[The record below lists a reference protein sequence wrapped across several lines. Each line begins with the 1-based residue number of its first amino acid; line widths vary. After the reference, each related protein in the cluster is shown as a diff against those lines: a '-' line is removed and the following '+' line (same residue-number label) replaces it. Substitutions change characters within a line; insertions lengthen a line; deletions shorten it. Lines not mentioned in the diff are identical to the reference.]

1 MVGAYNLGECVF
13 SRKQRVVGGSQ
24 TNWQIDGFLSN
35 RRAACSGVGIR
46 LLIPL
51 QQRLRMW
58 VNSVAQI
65 RGSLAGE
72 TYHSTWDFF
81 FFFFPFPLEMHSVL
95 LFFSVL
101 DHWCPHR
108 DQFFCS
114 SSIRM
119 FAMGQAP
126 FWDLKWKSGTRSLLS
141 LTLYSTRQ
149 YMKKEKNK

>member
-1 MVGAYNLGECVF
+1 MVGAYSLGECVF

-81 FFFFPFPLEMHSVL
+81 FFFSFSIGNAFCFTFLLSAGSLVFTQRSIL
-95 LFFSVL
+95 LFLKHQNV
-101 DHWCPHR
+101 CYGP
-108 DQFFCS
+108 
-114 SSIRM
+114 
-119 FAMGQAP
+119 GP
-126 FWDLKWKSGTRSLLS
+126 FLGSEMEKWNKV
-141 LTLYSTRQ
+141 LTLIDFIFYQ
-149 YMKKEKNK
+149 AVHEKREE